1 MTSFAARS
9 VRLAAAAILAGV
21 LALAA
26 PALAQEPRYY
36 AEGKKQVRELAGS
49 IPGTV
54 GRVRIET
61 ERGTVRIHRATGD
74 AVAYRIRLRA
84 GGAVPS
90 EVRRR
95 LDRMTISASRS
106 GDLVE
111 FSGSLPA
118 RGLARAGLEAE
129 FEIGVPRRVTEV
141 EVATGA
147 GDIEVLGADGKV
159 SLLTRGGRIV
169 ARNITGPLVAE
180 TRGGDI
186 LAEAVGST
194 ARLVSAGGNLSV
206 DGATGDLTVQ
216 TSGGDVRIGRAGGE
230 VHVETGGGNVHIDK
244 AGRGVT
250 VVSNGGSIEIG
261 EAGGA
266 VSAASAGGAIRVG
279 TAAGGILCETAA
291 GPITLDGVE
300 GAIRAVT
307 SSGSIRVLL
316 EGNKGLPGDSDL
328 QASQGDVVVSLPESY
343 PVTIRALVDNPVGQ
357 GIESDFPLRILRD
370 LEDHGGGLLIGEGAI
385 GGGGPVLKIRT
396 LGGRI
401 HILKVKNTKPVQP

>member
-1 MTSFAARS
+1 MTPFVARRD
-9 VRLAAAAILAGV
+9 RLAAAIVLGV
-21 LALAA
+21 LGLAA

-61 ERGTVRIHRATGD
+61 DRGTVRIHRETGD

-84 GGAVPS
+84 GGADPS

-118 RGLARAGLEAE
+118 RGLARPGLETE
-129 FEIGVPRRVTEV
+129 FEIGIPRRVTEV

-169 ARNITGPLVAE
+169 ARDISGPLVAE
-180 TRGGDI
+180 TRGGDV
-186 LAEAVGST
+186 LAEGVGST

-230 VHVETGGGNVHIDK
+230 VHVETGGGNVHVAK
-244 AGRGVT
+244 AARGVT
-250 VVSNGGSIEIG
+250 VVSNGGSIEVG

-266 VSAASAGGAIRVG
+266 VAATSAGGAIRIG
-279 TAAGGILCETAA
+279 TAVGGIRCETAA
-291 GPITLDGVE
+291 GPIVLDGVE

-316 EGNKGLPGDSDL
+316 DGKGLPGDSDL
-328 QASQGDVVVSLPESY
+328 QTLQGDIVVSLPESY
-343 PVTIRALVDNPVGQ
+343 PVTIRALVDSPVGQ
-357 GIESDFPLRILRD
+357 GIESEFPLRILRD
-370 LEDHGGGLLIGEGAI
+370 LEDHGRSLLMGEGPI

-401 HILKVKNTKPVQP
+401 HILKAKNTKPVQP